1 MKLKQPRTKEQAR
14 DQAIESQKEISEKQN
29 ISYYELMTISKHFEK
44 TGKKFGL
51 LDEFK
56 ENGII

>member
-1 MKLKQPRTKEQAR
+1 MPKHFKSYIIICLLYYNR
-14 DQAIESQKEISEKQN
+14 DII
-29 ISYYELMTISKHFEK
+29 LFEK

-56 ENGII
+56 ENGIC

>member
-14 DQAIESQKEISEKQN
+14 EQAINFSVKFNDKQF
-29 ISYYELMTISKHFEK
+29 SYYELMKVSEHFEK
-44 TGKKFGL
+44 TGKQFGL

-56 ENGII
+56 ENGIV